1 MVVLLDH
8 RGKNSVLRFCLV
20 QDTCSGSEGDLEAQ
34 FGHLESLKGA
44 AGAAPCA
51 GVFVDVSL
59 RRALPCHRSFV
70 DDLGEPEEAL

>member
-1 MVVLLDH
+1 MTIA
-8 RGKNSVLRFCLV
+8 RRNSALRDCSF
-20 QDTCSGSEGDLEAQ
+20 QDTFSGPEGDLEAQ

-44 AGAAPCA
+44 AGAAPYT

-59 RRALPCHRSFV
+59 RRALPCHRSFM